1 VHKNL
6 TFYDMAAPAL
16 DAFQIGIVCPLPIE
30 RAATQEVLDI
40 EYDDRKERYSNDTNT
55 YSLGKIGSHNVVIAG
70 FPAGFTG
77 LVAAAT
83 VASNLTKTF
92 TSVKVL
98 LCVGIGGGVWTESSD
113 VRLGDVV
120 VSEPAG
126 GYGGI
131 EQYSFG
137 KALEGGKFERTS
149 IQRPPPKEILMA
161 VGKLKSNF
169 IREKTDIATTITRFQ
184 QKRAFRYLGA
194 DNDRLFKT
202 GSTHNA
208 KSSDCA
214 ECDLSQLIGRK
225 PRDPPIVDGLPV
237 PLIHYGLIA
246 SADQLIKD
254 STLRDSLSMSY
265 GGHIRCFEMEA
276 AGLMNNYPC
285 LVIRGISDY
294 CDSHKRTDKGW
305 HGCAAAMAAAYAR
318 ELVKILPLNALAKEP
333 TLAEVA
339 SKAG

>member
-1 VHKNL
+1 
-6 TFYDMAAPAL
+6 MAAPAL
-16 DAFQIGIVCPLPIE
+16 DTFQIGIVCPLPIE
-30 RAATQEVLDI
+30 RAAAQEVLDI
-40 EYDDRKERYSNDTNT
+40 EYDDPKERYPNDTNT

-77 LVAAAT
+77 LVAAAA

-98 LCVGIGGGVWTESSD
+98 LCVGIGGGVWTETSD
-113 VRLGDVV
+113 VRIGDIV

-126 GYGGI
+126 GYGGV
-131 EQYSFG
+131 EQYNFG
-137 KALEGGKFERTS
+137 KALEGGKFERTGF
-149 IQRPPPKEILMA
+149 QRPPPEEILTAM
-161 VGKLKSNF
+161 GKLKANF
-169 IREKTDIATTITRFQ
+169 IREKTDIATTIARFQ

-194 DNDRLFKT
+194 DNDRLFQT
-202 GSTHNA
+202 GAAHNA
-208 KSSDCA
+208 KSSDCS

-225 PRDPPIVDGLPV
+225 PRDSPFVDDLPV
-237 PLIHYGLIA
+237 PAIHYGLIA
-246 SADQLIKD
+246 SADQLMKD
-254 STLRDSLSMSY
+254 SKLRDSLNISC

-305 HGCAAAMAAAYAR
+305 HGFAAAMAAAYAR
-318 ELVKILPLNALAKEP
+318 ELVKVLPLNALAKEP

-339 SKAG
+339 SRAG

>member
-1 VHKNL
+1 
-6 TFYDMAAPAL
+6 MAAPAL
-16 DAFQIGIVCPLPIE
+16 DAFHIGIICPLPIE
-30 RAATQEVLDI
+30 SAATQEVLDI
-40 EYDDRKERYSNDTNT
+40 EYDDPKERYPNDTNT

-77 LVAAAT
+77 LVAAAA
-83 VASNLTKTF
+83 VANNLMKTF

-98 LCVGIGGGVWTESSD
+98 LCVGIGGGVWTETSD
-113 VRLGDVV
+113 VRVGDIV

-126 GYGGI
+126 GYSGV
-131 EQYSFG
+131 EQYNFG
-137 KALEGGKFERTS
+137 KALEGGKFERTG
-149 IQRPPPKEILMA
+149 IQRPPPEEILTA

-169 IREKTDIATTITRFQ
+169 IRGKTDIATTITRFQ
-184 QKRAFRYLGA
+184 QKRPFRYLGA

-214 ECDLSQLIGRK
+214 KCDISQRIERQ
-225 PRDPPIVDGLPV
+225 PRDPPFANDLPV
-237 PLIHYGLIA
+237 PFVHYGLIA

-254 STLRDSLSMSY
+254 SKVRDSLNLSC

-318 ELVKILPLNALAKEP
+318 ELIKILPLNALVKEP
-333 TLAEVA
+333 TLAEVK